1 MKSKHGS
8 YRQRVGKL
16 IEEYI
21 CSKYNLFYNKRQHTQ
36 GYYDAYD
43 NKCLYEIKGSI
54 NTSNRFFI
62 RSINHESLVAMDGK
76 YIFVIYE
83 LIDTDKD
90 LKLITDIKINN
101 IVFVSAKK
109 LNEVVIN
116 SKKEYFNKYV
126 NKFYYRITYN
136 DILKITEVVNG
147 L

>member
-8 YRQRVGKL
+8 YRQRIGKL

-21 CSKYNLFYNKRQHTQ
+21 CNKYNLFYNKRQCTQ

-43 NKCLYEIKGSI
+43 NKYLYEIKGAV

-62 RSINHESLVAMDGK
+62 RSINHKSLVAANGK

-101 IVFVSAKK
+101 IVFLSAKK
-109 LNEVVIN
+109 FNKVVIN
-116 SKKEYFNKYV
+116 SKKEFFNKYI

-136 DILKITEVVNG
+136 DILKITEVINV

>member
-16 IEEYI
+16 IEEFI
-21 CSKYNLFYNKRQHTQ
+21 CDKYNLFYNKRQHTQ
-36 GYYDAYD
+36 GFYDAYD
-43 NKCLYEIKGSI
+43 DKHLYEIKGAI
-54 NTSNRFFI
+54 NSSNRFFI
-62 RSINHESLVAMDGK
+62 RSINHKSLVDANGK
-76 YIFVIYE
+76 YIFIIYE

-101 IVFVSAKK
+101 ILFISAKK
-109 LNEVVIN
+109 LNEIVIS

-136 DILKITEVVNG
+136 DILRITEVING